1 MRGYALRAAELA
13 GAAAGLTTSLVL
25 LIAGCALL
33 GVAAAGG
40 GGAVVAIVIA
50 VLMIAAVFAWCDR
63 MALSAMLARP
73 VSEVEHPELYRLV
86 RELSKAGRRPVPRL
100 YLSPAEQPNSFA
112 VGRGPRSATVCC
124 TEGLLRVL
132 DEAELRGVLGHELAH
147 VSGRDILASSVSA
160 GLATVIT
167 FPAGLPRFVRSGSA
181 GSDSVAA
188 GSGGSG
194 SVAAGS
200 GGSGSVAAGSGGS
213 GSVAAGSGGSG
224 SAAAGSV
231 AAGSVAGGSVAAG
244 SGSGLGPLETLLML
258 VLGPI
263 AAVVVRLAVT
273 QEREYRADAAGALLA
288 GDPAALASALRKIDA
303 GTAELALAPD
313 GRRISV
319 GHLMIASPFRPEGLA
334 RLFLTHPPA
343 GERVRRLE
351 ALAGYR
357 R

>member
-1 MRGYALRAAELA
+1 MRGYVLRAAELA
-13 GAAAGLTTSLVL
+13 GAAAGPVTSVAL

-40 GGAVVAIVIA
+40 GGAVVAIVLAA
-50 VLMIAAVFAWCDR
+50 VLVAAVFACCDR
-63 MALSAMLARP
+63 LALSAMLARP

-86 RELSKAGRRPVPRL
+86 RELSKDGRLPVPRL

-112 VGRGPRSATVCC
+112 VGRGPRSASICC

-147 VSGRDILASSVSA
+147 LSGHDLPGSSLSA

-167 FPAGLPRFVRSGSA
+167 FPAGLARFTRRGSA
-181 GSDSVAA
+181 GS
-188 GSGGSG
+188 
-194 SVAAGS
+194 
-200 GGSGSVAAGSGGS
+200 
-213 GSVAAGSGGSG
+213 G
-224 SAAAGSV
+224 SASSVSAGLAS
-231 AAGSVAGGSVAAG
+231 
-244 SGSGLGPLETLLML
+244 SGLGALEHALML
-258 VLGPI
+258 VFGPV
-263 AAVVVRLAVT
+263 AAVIVRLAVSR
-273 QEREYRADAAGALLA
+273 EREYRADAAGALLS
-288 GDPAALASALRKIDA
+288 GDPVALAGALRKIDA

-313 GRRISV
+313 GRRVSV
-319 GHLMIASPFRPEGLA
+319 GHLMIASPFRPEGVA
-334 RLFLTHPPA
+334 RLFRTHPPA

>member
-13 GAAAGLTTSLVL
+13 GAVAGLATSVIL

-50 VLMIAAVFAWCDR
+50 VVLVAAVFACCDR
-63 MALSAMLARP
+63 LALSTMLARP
-73 VSEVEHPELYRLV
+73 VSEVEQPELYRLV
-86 RELSKAGRRPVPRL
+86 RELSKAGRLPVPRL
-100 YLSPAEQPNSFA
+100 YLSPADQPNSFA
-112 VGRGPRSATVCC
+112 VGRGPRTATICC

-132 DEAELRGVLGHELAH
+132 DEAELRGVLGHELTH
-147 VSGRDILASSVSA
+147 VSSRDILASSVSA

-167 FPAGLPRFVRSGSA
+167 FPASLARFARRGNS
-181 GSDSVAA
+181 
-188 GSGGSG
+188 
-194 SVAAGS
+194 
-200 GGSGSVAAGSGGS
+200 
-213 GSVAAGSGGSG
+213 
-224 SAAAGSV
+224 AGSV
-231 AAGSVAGGSVAAG
+231 ATGSVPGL
-244 SGSGLGPLETLLML
+244 GSGLGLLETLLML
-258 VLGPI
+258 VLGPV
-263 AAVVVRLAVT
+263 AALVIRLAVT
-273 QEREYRADAAGALLA
+273 REREYRADAAGALLS
-288 GDPAALASALRKIDA
+288 GDPVALASALRKIDA

-313 GRRISV
+313 GPRTSV
-319 GHLMIASPFRPEGLA
+319 GHLMIASPFRIEGFA